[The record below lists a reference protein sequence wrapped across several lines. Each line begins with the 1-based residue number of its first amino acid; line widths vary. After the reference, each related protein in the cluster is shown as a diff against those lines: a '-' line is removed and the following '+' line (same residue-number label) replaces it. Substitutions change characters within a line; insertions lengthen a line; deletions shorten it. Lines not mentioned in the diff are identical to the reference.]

1 MTSGVLP
8 YGEEEKETERE
19 RERDIEIIVALS
31 FSALLMS
38 AISTTLCITNG
49 EAWTLSSLSVS
60 SPVDIL
66 SALFSYHSVVVTGA
80 AVYVVHAE

>member
-8 YGEEEKETERE
+8 YGEEEKEKETERE
-19 RERDIEIIVALS
+19 RERDIEITVALS

-49 EAWTLSSLSVS
+49 EA
-60 SPVDIL
+60 
-66 SALFSYHSVVVTGA
+66 
-80 AVYVVHAE
+80 